1 MMEVVEYA
9 KEVNLSV
16 KEVLALCKKLNI
28 NVKSD
33 NDALS
38 EDDVVQL
45 DNSINKEIDSNLE
58 SKFEYEDRAEEIAGS
73 IGIDTESNEK
83 KVKIKK
89 KNDTINKSAFIKSKK
104 DIYKKKEKLESN
116 KQEQDD
122 SIILYKEDMTVSQ
135 LADLLGVNVN
145 EVVKKLVL
153 MGLMISSNQSISFDD
168 ASIITLDYNKELKKE
183 ESADISNF
191 ENYEIIDKEEELVER
206 PCVVTIMGHVDHGK
220 TTLLD
225 YIRNAHVASGEAGGI
240 TQHIGAYQVVKNGKK
255 ITFID
260 TPGHAAFTEMRAR
273 GASITDIVIV
283 IVAADDGVMPQ
294 TKEAIDHAKAAGVPI
309 IVAINKIDKPNI
321 NIERISSELSEL
333 GLVPEAWGGNTI
345 FVNISAQSGENI
357 DLLLDN
363 ILVLSEMLDL
373 KANPSRYGIGTVI
386 EAKLDK
392 NVGPVVTLLIQN
404 GTLRIGDPI
413 VVGSSYGK
421 IRTLKND
428 LGEDIISADVSSPVE
443 VTGLNEIPVAG
454 DKFMAFDSEKEARS
468 VALKRLEV
476 QKELKNT
483 KKQVSLEDLFDNIKE
498 GKKEINIVLKTDVK
512 GSEEAVKNTLMKI
525 DIEGVKITIVRSGTG
540 TITESDV
547 LLANASNALIIGFN
561 VRPDNKIKDVAKAY
575 GVDIRLYSVIY
586 KIVEE
591 LEAAMKGMLDPQYEE
606 VILGTAEVRKLF
618 KFSKVGSI
626 AGSHVTSGSIKSNC
640 ECRLIR
646 DGVVLYTGKISSLQ
660 REKEQV
666 KDVKNGFDCGI
677 TLENYSDIK
686 EGDIVETFIM
696 KEVKLI

>member
-294 TKEAIDHAKAAGVPI
+294 TKEAIEHAKAAGVPI